1 MMNDEKISSKQ
12 PQIEIDILK
21 MNEEVT
27 KSLSAEMHG
36 KNVDRLALRCYLRM
50 NLNDIKV
57 GK

>member
-36 KNVDRLALRCYLRM
+36 KNVDRLALRFYLRM